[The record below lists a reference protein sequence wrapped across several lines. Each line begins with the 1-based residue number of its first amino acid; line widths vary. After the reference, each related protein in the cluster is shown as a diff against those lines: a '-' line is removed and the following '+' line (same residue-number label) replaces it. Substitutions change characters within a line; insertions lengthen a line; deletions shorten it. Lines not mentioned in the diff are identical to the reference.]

1 MLENK
6 KITVEVEALKV
17 GTTEILICDYNYLD
31 RNEIVKVNV
40 VEENQ
45 NYNYNFYDVH
55 IILILRTSEN
65 FKI

>member
-40 VEENQ
+40 VEEN
-45 NYNYNFYDVH
+45 
-55 IILILRTSEN
+55 
-65 FKI
+65 